1 MNLTRGR
8 AAAVK
13 PDRPASGHQGPPTG
27 QAASRSDAR
36 VPLVAA
42 IFPVPALALS
52 DGVESLDELDATHVL
67 GRLVAELALDP
78 EAERRA
84 VGHRQRLLVHVVRE
98 NGLLVG
104 RVLEIDTLV
113 VPVAAFPERIEAVK
127 HHIAGPGLDADLIQ
141 QGRQAGGPPH
151 SAVAPRLH
159 AGMAPGP
166 GAGREP
172 TPLRPRARLSTL
184 HSTP

>member
-1 MNLTRGR
+1 
-8 AAAVK
+8 VK
-13 PDRPASGHQGPPTG
+13 TDRTASGHQGPPTG

-127 HHIAGPGLDADLIQ
+127 HHVAGPGLT
-141 QGRQAGGPPH
+141 
-151 SAVAPRLH
+151 
-159 AGMAPGP
+159 
-166 GAGREP
+166 P
-172 TPLRPRARLSTL
+172 T
-184 HSTP
+184 